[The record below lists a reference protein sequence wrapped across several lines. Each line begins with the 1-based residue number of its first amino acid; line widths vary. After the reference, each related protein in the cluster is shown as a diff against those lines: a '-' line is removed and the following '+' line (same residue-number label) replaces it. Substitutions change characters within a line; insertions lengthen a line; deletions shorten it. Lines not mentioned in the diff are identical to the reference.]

1 MTARFITAEEITD
14 SFSFFSAVKAIEEA
28 LLGGLDPAG
37 DLPRSIL
44 PIEKGELL
52 LMPSTSVEG
61 SGIKVLTIAPN
72 NPALNEPRIQGIYL
86 LFDKENLSIS
96 SILDGAA
103 LTTYRTPAISFAA
116 IHQALDLSQEDLQV
130 VVFGSGPQAISHI
143 KTLGAVLPPDIKVSN
158 VTFVARD
165 LEKARKRIPS
175 LAKLGLTS
183 ECAMQI
189 FGADSHEVN
198 QRLQQ
203 ADLVIAATTA
213 RTPLFDSTLL
223 KQSVIVIA
231 VGSHEPD
238 VREIDSKL
246 IARAQVVVETRASA
260 LREAGDVI
268 MAIGDGSISAQSLH
282 ELADV
287 VCGRTT
293 LNREQPI
300 FFKSSGMSW
309 EDLVIARAIERDCRA
324 STTS

>member
-14 SFSFFSAVKAIEEA
+14 SFSFLSAVNAIEEA

-72 NPALNEPRIQGIYL
+72 NPALNAPRIQGIYL
-86 LFDKENLSIS
+86 LFDKENLAIS

-116 IHQALDLSQEDLQV
+116 VRKALELSRGEISA

-143 KTLGAVLPPDIKVSN
+143 QTLAALDVKVTSVVFVVRDI
-158 VTFVARD
+158 
-165 LEKARKRIPS
+165 EKAEKRIPDVA
-175 LAKLGLTS
+175 LLGLTS
-183 ECAMQI
+183 DCAI
-189 FGADSHEVN
+189 HILGADSHEVN
-198 QRLQQ
+198 QHLQQ

-238 VREIDSKL
+238 VREIDSNL
-246 IARAQVVVETRASA
+246 LARAQVVVETRASS

-268 MAIGDGSISAQSLH
+268 MAIGDGSITAQSLH

-309 EDLVIARAIERDCRA
+309 EDLVIARAVERDCRT

>member
-1 MTARFITAEEITD
+1 MTARFITAEEITH
-14 SFSFFSAVKAIEEA
+14 SFSFLSAVNAIEEA

-52 LMPSTSVEG
+52 LMPSTSLEG

-86 LFDKENLSIS
+86 LFDQDNLAIS

-116 IHQALDLSQEDLQV
+116 VRKGLELSRGEISV
-130 VVFGSGPQAISHI
+130 VIFGSGPQAISHI
-143 KTLGAVLPPDIKVSN
+143 QTLAALDVKVTSVVFVVRDI
-158 VTFVARD
+158 
-165 LEKARKRIPS
+165 EKAQKRIPDV
-175 LAKLGLTS
+175 AQMGLTS
-183 ECAMQI
+183 DCAI
-189 FGADSHEVN
+189 EILGAESHEVN
-198 QRLQQ
+198 QQLQQ
-203 ADLVIAATTA
+203 ADLVIATTTA

-231 VGSHEPD
+231 VGSHEPN
-238 VREIDSKL
+238 VREIDSNL
-246 IARAQVVVETRASA
+246 VARAQVVVETRASA

-268 MAIGDGSISAQSLH
+268 MAIEDGSITTQSLH
-282 ELADV
+282 QLADV

-309 EDLVIARAIERDCRA
+309 EDLVIARAIER
-324 STTS
+324 TIK

>member
-1 MTARFITAEEITD
+1 MTARFITAEEITG
-14 SFSFFSAVKAIEEA
+14 SFSFLSAVNAIEEA

-52 LMPSTSVEG
+52 LMPSTSAEG

-72 NPALNEPRIQGIYL
+72 NPALNEPRIQGLYL
-86 LFDKENLSIS
+86 LFDKDNLSIS

-116 IHQALDLSQEDLQV
+116 VRKALELSRGETSV

-143 KTLGAVLPPDIKVSN
+143 QTLAALDVKVTS
-158 VTFVARD
+158 VVFVVRD
-165 LEKARKRIPS
+165 LEKAQKRIPDV
-175 LAKLGLTS
+175 AQMGLTS
-183 ECAMQI
+183 DCAI
-189 FGADSHEVN
+189 HILGADSHEVN
-198 QRLQQ
+198 QHLQQ

-238 VREIDSKL
+238 VREIDSNL
-246 IARAQVVVETRASA
+246 LARAQVVVETRASA

-268 MAIGDGSISAQSLH
+268 MAIGDGSITAQSLY

-309 EDLVIARAIERDCRA
+309 EDLVIARAIERDCRT

>member
-14 SFSFFSAVKAIEEA
+14 SFSFLSAVNAIEEA

-72 NPALNEPRIQGIYL
+72 NPALNAPRIQGIYL
-86 LFDKENLSIS
+86 LFDKENLAIS

-116 IHQALDLSQEDLQV
+116 VRKALELSRGEILA

-143 KTLGAVLPPDIKVSN
+143 QTLAALDVKVTSVVFVVRDI
-158 VTFVARD
+158 
-165 LEKARKRIPS
+165 EKAEKRIPDVA
-175 LAKLGLTS
+175 LLGLTS
-183 ECAMQI
+183 DCAI
-189 FGADSHEVN
+189 HILGADSHEVN
-198 QRLQQ
+198 QHLQQ

-238 VREIDSKL
+238 VREIDSNL
-246 IARAQVVVETRASA
+246 LARAQVVVETRASS

-268 MAIGDGSISAQSLH
+268 MAIGDGSITAQSLH

-309 EDLVIARAIERDCRA
+309 EDLVIARAVERDCRT

>member
-1 MTARFITAEEITD
+1 MTARFITAEEITNT
-14 SFSFFSAVKAIEEA
+14 FSFLSAVNAIEEA
-28 LLGGLDPAG
+28 LLGGLDPAW

-72 NPALNEPRIQGIYL
+72 NPALNEPRIQGLYL
-86 LFDKENLSIS
+86 LFDKENLAIS

-103 LTTYRTPAISFAA
+103 LTTYRTPAVSFAA

-143 KTLGAVLPPDIKVSN
+143 QTLAALDVKVSS
-158 VTFVARD
+158 VVFVVRD
-165 LEKARKRIPS
+165 IDKAEKRIPDV
-175 LAKLGLTS
+175 AQMGLTS
-183 ECAMQI
+183 DCSVHI
-189 FGADSHEVN
+189 LGADSHEVN
-198 QRLQQ
+198 QHLQQ
-203 ADLVIAATTA
+203 TDLVIAATTA
-213 RTPLFDSTLL
+213 RTPLFNSTLL

-246 IARAQVVVETRASA
+246 VARAQVVVETRASA

-268 MAIGDGSISAQSLH
+268 MAIGDGSITAQSLH

-287 VCGRTT
+287 VCGRTR

-309 EDLVIARAIERDCRA
+309 EDLVIARAIERDCRT

>member
-1 MTARFITAEEITD
+1 MTARFITAEEITG
-14 SFSFFSAVKAIEEA
+14 SFSFLSAVNAIQEA

-52 LMPSTSVEG
+52 LMPSTSVQG

-72 NPALNEPRIQGIYL
+72 NPTLNEPRIQGIYL
-86 LFDKENLSIS
+86 LFDKDNLAIS

-116 IHQALDLSQEDLQV
+116 VRKGLELSRGEISL

-143 KTLGAVLPPDIKVSN
+143 QTLAALDVKVTSVVFVVRDI
-158 VTFVARD
+158 
-165 LEKARKRIPS
+165 EKAEKRIPDVA
-175 LAKLGLTS
+175 LLGLTS
-183 ECAMQI
+183 ECTI
-189 FGADSHEVN
+189 HILGADSHEVN
-198 QRLQQ
+198 QHLQQ

-213 RTPLFDSTLL
+213 RAPLFDSTHL

-246 IARAQVVVETRASA
+246 VARAQVVVETRASA

-268 MAIGDGSISAQSLH
+268 MAIGDGSITAQSLH

-309 EDLVIARAIERDCRA
+309 EDLVIARAVERDCRA

>member
-1 MTARFITAEEITD
+1 
-14 SFSFFSAVKAIEEA
+14 
-28 LLGGLDPAG
+28 
-37 DLPRSIL
+37 
-44 PIEKGELL
+44 
-52 LMPSTSVEG
+52 MPSTSVEG

-86 LFDKENLSIS
+86 LFDKDNLAIS

-116 IHQALDLSQEDLQV
+116 VRKGLELSRGEISV

-143 KTLGAVLPPDIKVSN
+143 QTLAALDVKVTSVVFVVRDI
-158 VTFVARD
+158 
-165 LEKARKRIPS
+165 EKAQKRIPDV
-175 LAKLGLTS
+175 AQMGLTS
-183 ECAMQI
+183 ECTMQI
-189 FGADSHEVN
+189 LGAESHEVN
-198 QRLQQ
+198 QHLQQ

-213 RTPLFDSTLL
+213 RAPLFDSTHL

-246 IARAQVVVETRASA
+246 VARAQVVVETRASS

-268 MAIGDGSISAQSLH
+268 MAIGDGSITAQSLH

-309 EDLVIARAIERDCRA
+309 EDLVIARAVERDCRT

>member
-14 SFSFFSAVKAIEEA
+14 SFSFLSAVDAIQEA

-116 IHQALDLSQEDLQV
+116 VRKGLELSRNEISV

-143 KTLGAVLPPDIKVSN
+143 QTLAALDVKVTSVVFVVRDI
-158 VTFVARD
+158 
-165 LEKARKRIPS
+165 EKAEKRIPDVA
-175 LAKLGLTS
+175 LLGLTS
-183 ECAMQI
+183 ECTI
-189 FGADSHEVN
+189 HILGADSHEVN
-198 QRLQQ
+198 QHLQQ

-213 RTPLFDSTLL
+213 RTPLFDSTHL

-238 VREIDSKL
+238 VREIDSNL
-246 IARAQVVVETRASA
+246 LARAQVVVETRASA

-268 MAIGDGSISAQSLH
+268 MAIEDGSITAQSLH

-309 EDLVIARAIERDCRA
+309 EDLVIARAIERDCRT

>member
-14 SFSFFSAVKAIEEA
+14 SFSFLSAVNAIEEA

-72 NPALNEPRIQGIYL
+72 NPALNAPRIQGIYL
-86 LFDKENLSIS
+86 LFDKENLAIS

-116 IHQALDLSQEDLQV
+116 VRKGLELSRGEISV

-143 KTLGAVLPPDIKVSN
+143 QTLAALDVKVTSVVFVVRDI
-158 VTFVARD
+158 
-165 LEKARKRIPS
+165 EKAEKRIPDVA
-175 LAKLGLTS
+175 LLGLTS

-189 FGADSHEVN
+189 LGADSHEVN
-198 QRLQQ
+198 QHLQQ

-238 VREIDSKL
+238 VREIDSNL
-246 IARAQVVVETRASA
+246 LARAQVVVETRASA

-268 MAIGDGSISAQSLH
+268 MAIGDGSITAQSLH

-309 EDLVIARAIERDCRA
+309 EDLVIARAVERDCRT

>member
-14 SFSFFSAVKAIEEA
+14 SFSFLSAVKAIEEA

-72 NPALNEPRIQGIYL
+72 NPALNAPRIQGIYL
-86 LFDKENLSIS
+86 LFDKENLAIS

-103 LTTYRTPAISFAA
+103 LTTYRTPAISLAA
-116 IHQALDLSQEDLQV
+116 VRKGLELSRGEITV

-143 KTLGAVLPPDIKVSN
+143 QTLAALDVKVASVIFVVRDI
-158 VTFVARD
+158 
-165 LEKARKRIPS
+165 EKAEKRIPDVA
-175 LAKLGLTS
+175 LLGLTS
-183 ECAMQI
+183 ECTI
-189 FGADSHEVN
+189 HILGADSHEVN
-198 QRLQQ
+198 QHLQQ

-246 IARAQVVVETRASA
+246 VARAQVVVETRASS

-268 MAIGDGSISAQSLH
+268 MAIGDGSITAQSLY

-287 VCGRTT
+287 VCGHTT

-309 EDLVIARAIERDCRA
+309 EDLVIARAVERDCRT

>member
-1 MTARFITAEEITD
+1 MTARFITAEEIAG
-14 SFSFFSAVKAIEEA
+14 SFSFLSAVNAIEEA

-86 LFDKENLSIS
+86 LFDKENLAIS

-103 LTTYRTPAISFAA
+103 LTTYRTPAISLAA
-116 IHQALDLSQEDLQV
+116 VRKALELSPGEISV

-143 KTLGAVLPPDIKVSN
+143 QTLAAVLPLDAKVTC
-158 VTFVARD
+158 VVFVVRD
-165 LEKARKRIPS
+165 LEKAHKRIPDVTQMGFIS
-175 LAKLGLTS
+175 DCSVHIL
-183 ECAMQI
+183 
-189 FGADSHEVN
+189 GADSHEVD
-198 QRLQQ
+198 QHLQQ

-246 IARAQVVVETRASA
+246 VARAQVVVETRASA

-268 MAIGDGSISAQSLH
+268 MAIEDGSITAQSLH

-287 VCGRTT
+287 ACGRTT

-309 EDLVIARAIERDCRA
+309 EDLVIARAIER
-324 STTS
+324 TLK

>member
-14 SFSFFSAVKAIEEA
+14 YFSFLSAVKAIEEA
-28 LLGGLDPAG
+28 LLGGLDPAA

-72 NPALNEPRIQGIYL
+72 NPTLNEPRIQGIYL
-86 LFDKENLSIS
+86 LFDKDNLAIS

-116 IHQALDLSQEDLQV
+116 VRKGLELSRGEISV

-143 KTLGAVLPPDIKVSN
+143 QTLAALDVKVTSVVFVVRDI
-158 VTFVARD
+158 
-165 LEKARKRIPS
+165 EKAQKRIPDV
-175 LAKLGLTS
+175 AQMGLTS
-183 ECAMQI
+183 DCAIQI
-189 FGADSHEVN
+189 LGAESHEVN
-198 QRLQQ
+198 QHLQQ

-213 RTPLFDSTLL
+213 RTPLFDSTHL

-309 EDLVIARAIERDCRA
+309 EDLVIARAIER
-324 STTS
+324 TIK

>member
-14 SFSFFSAVKAIEEA
+14 SFSFLSAVNAIEEA

-86 LFDKENLSIS
+86 LFDKENLAIS

-103 LTTYRTPAISFAA
+103 LTTYRTPAISLAA
-116 IHQALDLSQEDLQV
+116 VRKGLELSRGEITV

-143 KTLGAVLPPDIKVSN
+143 QTLAALDVKVTSVVFVVRDI
-158 VTFVARD
+158 
-165 LEKARKRIPS
+165 EKAEKRIPDVA
-175 LAKLGLTS
+175 LLGLTS
-183 ECAMQI
+183 ECTI
-189 FGADSHEVN
+189 HILGADSHEVN
-198 QRLQQ
+198 QHLQQ

-238 VREIDSKL
+238 VREIDSNL
-246 IARAQVVVETRASA
+246 LARAQVVVETRASA

-268 MAIGDGSISAQSLH
+268 MAIGDGSITAQSLH

-309 EDLVIARAIERDCRA
+309 EDLVIARAIERDCRT

>member
-1 MTARFITAEEITD
+1 M
-14 SFSFFSAVKAIEEA
+14 
-28 LLGGLDPAG
+28 
-37 DLPRSIL
+37 
-44 PIEKGELL
+44 
-52 LMPSTSVEG
+52 
-61 SGIKVLTIAPN
+61 KVLTIAPN

-86 LFDKENLSIS
+86 LFDKENLAIS

-143 KTLGAVLPPDIKVSN
+143 QTLAALDVKVTS
-158 VTFVARD
+158 VVFVVRD
-165 LEKARKRIPS
+165 LEKAQKRIS
-175 LAKLGLTS
+175 DVEQMGLTS

-189 FGADSHEVN
+189 LGAESHEVN
-198 QRLQQ
+198 QHLQQ

-238 VREIDSKL
+238 VREIDSNL
-246 IARAQVVVETRASA
+246 LARAQVVVETRASA

-268 MAIGDGSISAQSLH
+268 MAIGDGSITAQSPH

-309 EDLVIARAIERDCRA
+309 EDLVIARAIERDCH
-324 STTS
+324 TSATS

>member
-14 SFSFFSAVKAIEEA
+14 SFSFLSAVKAIEEA

-52 LMPSTSVEG
+52 LMPSTSAEG

-86 LFDKENLSIS
+86 LFDKENLAIS

-103 LTTYRTPAISFAA
+103 LTTYRTPAISLAA
-116 IHQALDLSQEDLQV
+116 VRKGLELSGGEISV

-143 KTLGAVLPPDIKVSN
+143 QTLAALDVKVSS
-158 VTFVARD
+158 VIFIVRD
-165 LEKARKRIPS
+165 IEKAHNRIPDV
-175 LAKLGLTS
+175 AQMGLTS
-183 ECAMQI
+183 DCAIQI
-189 FGADSHEVN
+189 LGADSHEVD
-198 QRLQQ
+198 QHLQQ

-246 IARAQVVVETRASA
+246 VARAQVVVETRASA

-268 MAIGDGSISAQSLH
+268 MAIEDGSITAQSLH
-282 ELADV
+282 ELAEV

-309 EDLVIARAIERDCRA
+309 EDLVIARAIERDCRT

>member
-1 MTARFITAEEITD
+1 MTARFITAEEITNT
-14 SFSFFSAVKAIEEA
+14 FSFLSAVNAIEEA
-28 LLGGLDPAG
+28 LLGGLDPAW

-86 LFDKENLSIS
+86 LFDKENLAIS

-103 LTTYRTPAISFAA
+103 LTTYRTPAVSFAA

-143 KTLGAVLPPDIKVSN
+143 QTLAALDVKVSS
-158 VTFVARD
+158 VVFVVRD
-165 LEKARKRIPS
+165 IDKAEKRIPDV
-175 LAKLGLTS
+175 AQMGLTS
-183 ECAMQI
+183 DCSVHI
-189 FGADSHEVN
+189 LGADSHEVN
-198 QRLQQ
+198 QHLQQ
-203 ADLVIAATTA
+203 TDLVIAATTA
-213 RTPLFDSTLL
+213 RTPLFNSTLL

-246 IARAQVVVETRASA
+246 VARAQVVVETRASA

-287 VCGRTT
+287 VCGRTK

-309 EDLVIARAIERDCRA
+309 EDLVIARAIERDCRT

>member
-1 MTARFITAEEITD
+1 MTARFITAEEITH
-14 SFSFFSAVKAIEEA
+14 SFSFLSAVNAIEEA

-86 LFDKENLSIS
+86 LFDKDNLAIS

-103 LTTYRTPAISFAA
+103 LTTYRTPAISLAA
-116 IHQALDLSQEDLQV
+116 VRKALELSRDEISV

-143 KTLGAVLPPDIKVSN
+143 QTLAALDAKVASVVFVVRDI
-158 VTFVARD
+158 
-165 LEKARKRIPS
+165 EKAEKRIPDV
-175 LAKLGLTS
+175 AQMGLTS
-183 ECAMQI
+183 DCAIQI
-189 FGADSHEVN
+189 LGADSHEVN
-198 QRLQQ
+198 QHLQQ

-246 IARAQVVVETRASA
+246 VARAQVVVETRASA

-268 MAIGDGSISAQSLH
+268 MAIGDGSVTAQSLH

-309 EDLVIARAIERDCRA
+309 EDLVIARAIER
-324 STTS
+324 TLK

>member
-14 SFSFFSAVKAIEEA
+14 SFSFLSAVNAIEEA

-72 NPALNEPRIQGIYL
+72 NPALNAPRIQGIYL
-86 LFDKENLSIS
+86 LFDKENLAIS

-116 IHQALDLSQEDLQV
+116 VRKGLELSRGEISV

-143 KTLGAVLPPDIKVSN
+143 QTLAALDVKVTSVVFVVRDI
-158 VTFVARD
+158 
-165 LEKARKRIPS
+165 EKAQKRIPDV
-175 LAKLGLTS
+175 AQMGLTS
-183 ECAMQI
+183 DCAI
-189 FGADSHEVN
+189 HILGADSHEVN
-198 QRLQQ
+198 QHLQQ

-246 IARAQVVVETRASA
+246 VARAQVVVETRASA

-268 MAIGDGSISAQSLH
+268 MAIGDGSITAQSLH

-309 EDLVIARAIERDCRA
+309 EDLVIARAIERDCRT

>member
-1 MTARFITAEEITD
+1 MTARFITAEEITG
-14 SFSFFSAVKAIEEA
+14 SFSFLSAVNAIEEA

-72 NPALNEPRIQGIYL
+72 NPALNEPRIQGLYL
-86 LFDKENLSIS
+86 LFDKDNLSIS

-103 LTTYRTPAISFAA
+103 LTTYRTPAISLAA
-116 IHQALDLSQEDLQV
+116 VRKALELSRDEISV

-143 KTLGAVLPPDIKVSN
+143 QTLAALYAKVTSVVFVVRDI
-158 VTFVARD
+158 
-165 LEKARKRIPS
+165 EKAQKRIPDV
-175 LAKLGLTS
+175 AQMGLTS
-183 ECAMQI
+183 DCAIQI
-189 FGADSHEVN
+189 LGADSHEVN
-198 QRLQQ
+198 QHLQQ

-238 VREIDSKL
+238 IREVDSKL
-246 IARAQVVVETRASA
+246 VARAQVVVETRASA

-268 MAIGDGSISAQSLH
+268 MAIGDGSVTAQSLH

-309 EDLVIARAIERDCRA
+309 EDLVIARAIER
-324 STTS
+324 TLK

>member
-1 MTARFITAEEITD
+1 
-14 SFSFFSAVKAIEEA
+14 
-28 LLGGLDPAG
+28 
-37 DLPRSIL
+37 LPRSIL

-86 LFDKENLSIS
+86 LFDKENLAIS

-143 KTLGAVLPPDIKVSN
+143 QTLAALDVKATSVVFVVRDI
-158 VTFVARD
+158 D
-165 LEKARKRIPS
+165 KAEKRIPDV
-175 LAKLGLTS
+175 AQMGLTS
-183 ECAMQI
+183 DCAI
-189 FGADSHEVN
+189 HILGADSHKVN
-198 QRLQQ
+198 QHLQQ

-213 RTPLFDSTLL
+213 RSPLFDSTLL

-238 VREIDSKL
+238 VREIDSNL
-246 IARAQVVVETRASA
+246 LARAQVVVETRASA

-268 MAIGDGSISAQSLH
+268 MAIGDGSITAQSLY

-309 EDLVIARAIERDCRA
+309 EDLVIARAVERDCRT